1 MFVPRLDATY
11 YERCF
16 CVCVCA
22 CHPEHK
28 FVKLND
34 SIPHFLRISKAPRAA
49 HQAAVQHH
57 HRTSHWFVYMGAP
70 VFPLCNLR
78 HPQDLKSTT
87 SRRGALQPMYQIHS
101 WVALFKG
108 PCDKGKRRIRDLVS
122 LRTVFSSYTTLP
134 KEGQGPNALSSAWK
148 TPPRLLQNELGAP
161 HVLDVDYGL

>member
-1 MFVPRLDATY
+1 
-11 YERCF
+11 
-16 CVCVCA
+16 
-22 CHPEHK
+22 
-28 FVKLND
+28 
-34 SIPHFLRISKAPRAA
+34 
-49 HQAAVQHH
+49 
-57 HRTSHWFVYMGAP
+57 MGAP

-78 HPQDLKSTT
+78 YPQDLKSTT

-148 TPPRLLQNELGAP
+148 TPPRLIQNELGAP